1 MIRVCAVLDDKS
13 MCSVGSLR
21 VRFKIDLDFSE
32 MRKIYSIKPKKN
44 INTYTKKK
52 YKKELERVHERNFEN
67 SRNFLRK
74 GTFTSDSVVQVFM
87 PVHSLKKG
95 NKELMAKVNLE

>member
-21 VRFKIDLDFSE
+21 VKFKIDLDFSE

-95 NKELMAKVNLE
+95 NK

>member
-32 MRKIYSIKPKKN
+32 MRKIYSIKPKKKHKH
-44 INTYTKKK
+44 IH
-52 YKKELERVHERNFEN
+52 KKEI
-67 SRNFLRK
+67 
-74 GTFTSDSVVQVFM
+74 
-87 PVHSLKKG
+87 
-95 NKELMAKVNLE
+95 